1 MKYIDMLLSI
11 KILDA
16 VLCLLLTFEKVN
28 KGKELRLE
36 SSYYMLVVWWK
47 NLLPGFFE
55 YFIYPSWTMSWQG
68 HGVWHPLG

>member
-28 KGKELRLE
+28 KRQRTASRKD
-36 SSYYMLVVWWK
+36 
-47 NLLPGFFE
+47 LL
-55 YFIYPSWTMSWQG
+55 
-68 HGVWHPLG
+68 